1 MLLTFC
7 FQVELF
13 TDLNEMKAGE
23 TIDVL
28 EIGGGSGTNFK
39 SVISSRKDSRNLEIA
54 LIPKLIRQVLEKEC
68 QGAGAGAKSTLCEI
82 F

>member
-1 MLLTFC
+1 MVTIKGKYHKQHGLSLYEYTPIYMLLTFC

-13 TDLNEMKAGE
+13 TDLNEMKAVE

-39 SVISSRKDSRNLEIA
+39 SFFL
-54 LIPKLIRQVLEKEC
+54 
-68 QGAGAGAKSTLCEI
+68 
-82 F
+82 